1 MAKAFGYPPT
11 VRLRKKTE
19 IDPVFR
25 RGQYHRMGWLQAR
38 TLPNGRDVSRF
49 MVSVGRRAG
58 AAPQRNRI
66 KRVLREAI
74 RLNRHRLSTPHD
86 VCLFVT
92 IRPPARVRLAEVER
106 ELTRLFRRLALPPDA
121 LVSDR

>member
-1 MAKAFGYPPT
+1 MPKAFGYPPSL
-11 VRLRKKTE
+11 RLRKKTE

-38 TLPNGRDVSRF
+38 TQPNGRTASRF

-58 AAPQRNRI
+58 AAPRRNRI
-66 KRVLREAI
+66 KRLLREAI
-74 RLNRHRLSTPHD
+74 RLNRRHLSTPHD
-86 VCLFVT
+86 VCLFVN
-92 IRPPARVRLAEVER
+92 IRPPESVRLADVER
-106 ELTRLFRRLALPPDA
+106 ELIRLFRRLQLPPDA